1 MVKLGAAGL
10 FALIALLAVA
20 RVFLMGSG
28 GGAEEDQTIILD
40 AGPDFGAASAPR
52 PASSPPTE
60 APALAPAAREDYPS
74 GVPSLTRSA
83 GPAGLVAFP
92 EVGPGFEV
100 EPGVTWQRVRLMP
113 SRQSIGNPPPGSLM
127 TLWLY
132 LPAGHHDAASLP
144 CILIAPAGSTLVT
157 GNGWY
162 EPGAPPSAPSDPPR
176 GDEGRHPEHLP
187 YVRAGFAVLGYEL
200 DGAVPENYSEGQFVS
215 GVRRFLA
222 ARAGLDNAHV
232 AMEFLKARVPQVD
245 PNRIYAA
252 GHSSA
257 ATTALLVAANEP
269 GIAGCV
275 AFAPCVDVMGRFQRA
290 TGDAEGVIRDLE
302 RGVPGARALF
312 TTYAPAENLARLSC
326 PVFLLHAEDDAN
338 VPIADSRLVVE
349 RCRPGQVAMV
359 GVSAGGHYDPMIRG
373 GIDRAI
379 QWLKE
384 QGARPVPPGASAGPA
399 PAGGQMEAIP
409 GF

>member
-1 MVKLGAAGL
+1 
-10 FALIALLAVA
+10 
-20 RVFLMGSG
+20 
-28 GGAEEDQTIILD
+28 
-40 AGPDFGAASAPR
+40 
-52 PASSPPTE
+52 
-60 APALAPAAREDYPS
+60 
-74 GVPSLTRSA
+74 
-83 GPAGLVAFP
+83 
-92 EVGPGFEV
+92 
-100 EPGVTWQRVRLMP
+100 
-113 SRQSIGNPPPGSLM
+113 
-127 TLWLY
+127 
-132 LPAGHHDAASLP
+132 
-144 CILIAPAGSTLVT
+144 
-157 GNGWY
+157 
-162 EPGAPPSAPSDPPR
+162 
-176 GDEGRHPEHLP
+176 
-187 YVRAGFAVLGYEL
+187 
-200 DGAVPENYSEGQFVS
+200 VPENYSEGQFVS

-275 AFAPCVDVMGRFQRA
+275 AFAPCVDLMGRFQRA
-290 TGDAEGVIRDLE
+290 TGDAEGVIRGLE
-302 RGVPGARALF
+302 GSVPGARALF
-312 TTYAPAENLARLSC
+312 TTYAPVENLGRIAC

-359 GVSAGGHYDPMIRG
+359 NVAAGGHYEPMIRG

-384 QGARPVPPGASAGPA
+384 QGARPVPPGAPAGPA